1 MLLLMSRLMTR
12 HQGLSPFPIK
22 AVPNSSLDGSRRS
35 ALQKR
40 QATVLKRNREPLRLF
55 EIARVLVRLDHVAG
69 IIANANHSI
78 I

>member
-1 MLLLMSRLMTR
+1 MARPAAFRFTKTAS
-12 HQGLSPFPIK
+12 SP
-22 AVPNSSLDGSRRS
+22 
-35 ALQKR
+35 
-40 QATVLKRNREPLRLF
+40 VLKRNREPLRLF